1 MQSCF
6 SGVLAAVVET
16 ASGVLSQLKT
26 RWALIGEFAKLPE
39 NMMLYISTL
48 FLTYNYKLR
57 VITYLNSVQRQEP
70 IREGVS
76 KENEGKLKLVR

>member
-1 MQSCF
+1 M
-6 SGVLAAVVET
+6 
-16 ASGVLSQLKT
+16 
-26 RWALIGEFAKLPE
+26 
-39 NMMLYISTL
+39 L